1 MMNNLRTLY
10 PLNVYI
16 VLFFTP
22 LILLGQKKTSTSTI
36 TLNEVIL
43 KSIKTDKPSKIVPL
57 SLSFSDLN
65 DQQIFY
71 QKLSLQEY
79 LISVPGLFTQNA
91 NNYAQDL
98 RISLRGF
105 GSRAAFGIR
114 GIKIVIDGIPETTPD
129 GQGQLDNLPLGMLK
143 NFEVLRGPSASLYGN
158 ASGGVIYLNTIDNLP
173 DDQDIQFQYRFGDFG
188 FKSYEVNSS
197 LKGEKTSAIIHLNRT
212 QTNGFRFNSG
222 FEQNLLNTKVNH
234 RFSSKSDLQLQLN
247 YTNSPRAG
255 DAGGITLENTEIDW
269 RQARQRN
276 VDYDTYES
284 VNQFKTGL
292 RWNLEIG
299 GFWDLESYGFYI
311 YRDFFG
317 KLPFEN
323 GGIIDLNR
331 NYYGYGTR
339 LNFQKANH
347 KFEVGIENN
356 DQKDQRDR
364 YQNLKGIQ
372 GDLTFSQL
380 EKFSSLGIYLLDEI
394 NLRGFLIRTNL
405 RFDNLILGASTVE
418 KDQVYRVLN
427 PSIGISYK
435 LSEQQTVYTNLSTSF
450 ETPTL
455 SELSANPSGLE
466 GLNLSLKPSRAE
478 NYELG
483 WKWNWSKLS
492 LETNFF
498 YILSSN
504 EILPYELED
513 FPGRAF
519 YENTGETERFG
530 FEFFGSYKS
539 NSWEFIASLTEA
551 TYQFSGDNMISKK
564 YLPGV
569 PGSQIYL
576 QTRYFT
582 NNGWN
587 IQLTGEHVGSFYANN
602 SNTEQID
609 SFQKFRIQAAKSFTI
624 NNIKISLSSGINN
637 VFNVR
642 YFDNIRLNAFG
653 GRFYEP
659 APGRNV
665 YFGINAG
672 I

>member
-1 MMNNLRTLY
+1 MNNLLALY
-10 PLNVYI
+10 RLLIYLY
-16 VLFFTP
+16 LFSFP
-22 LILLGQKKTSTSTI
+22 SLLSGQKKTSTSTI

-43 KSIKTDKPSKIVPL
+43 KSIKTDKSRKILPL
-57 SLSFSDLN
+57 SLSFGDLKN
-65 DQQIFY
+65 KQTFY

-105 GSRAAFGIR
+105 GARAAFGIR
-114 GIKIVIDGIPETTPD
+114 GIKIIVDGIPETTPD

-158 ASGGVIYLNTIDNLP
+158 ASGGVIYLNTIDSLP
-173 DDQDIQFQYRFGDFG
+173 DNQDIQFQYRIGDFG
-188 FKSYEVNSS
+188 FKSYEINSS
-197 LKGEKTSAIIHLNRT
+197 LKGEKTIAVIHLNRT
-212 QTNGFRFNSG
+212 ITNGFRFNSG
-222 FEQNLLNTKVNH
+222 FEQNIFNTKVNH
-234 RFSSKSDLQLQLN
+234 ILSSKSTLQLQLN
-247 YTNSPRAG
+247 YTNSPRAE

-276 VDYDTYES
+276 IDYDTYES
-284 VNQFKTGL
+284 VKQFKTGL
-292 RWNLEIG
+292 RWNQKIG
-299 GFWDLESYGFYI
+299 EVWDLESYGFYI

-339 LNFQKANH
+339 LNFQKSNH
-347 KFEVGIENN
+347 TFELGIENN
-356 DQKDQRDR
+356 NQKDQRDR
-364 YQNLKGIQ
+364 YQNLIGNQ

-380 EKFSSLGIYLLDEI
+380 ENFNALGLYILDEL
-394 NLRGFLIRTNL
+394 NLGEFLIRTNL
-405 RFDNLILGASTVE
+405 RFDNLTLGANSVAQN
-418 KDQVYRVLN
+418 QVYQTIN

-435 LSEQQTVYTNLSTSF
+435 LSLKQTMYTNFSTSF

-466 GLNLSLKPSRAE
+466 GLNLNLKPSKAE

-483 WKWNWSKLS
+483 WKGNWSRFT
-492 LETNFF
+492 LEANLF

-504 EILPYELED
+504 EILPYELEA

-519 YENTGETERFG
+519 YENTGETKRFG
-530 FEFFGSYKS
+530 FEFFGSYKN

-551 TYQFSGDNMISKK
+551 SYQFSGENIISKK

-576 QTRYFT
+576 QVGYFT
-582 NNGWN
+582 ENNWT
-587 IQLTGEHVGSFYANN
+587 IQLTGEHVGSFFANN
-602 SNTEQID
+602 SNTVQID
-609 SFQKFRIQAAKSFTI
+609 SFQKIRVQAAKSLRV
-624 NNIKISLSSGINN
+624 NKMKISLSGGINN
-637 VFNVR
+637 LLNVR

-659 APGRNV
+659 APGRNA
-665 YFGINAG
+665 YFGVNIG

>member
-1 MMNNLRTLY
+1 MNNLSTLY
-10 PLNVYI
+10 RLSTYLFLFSLPL
-16 VLFFTP
+16 
-22 LILLGQKKTSTSTI
+22 LINAQKKTSTSTI

-43 KSIKTDKPSKIVPL
+43 KSTKTDKSRNLLPL
-57 SLSFSDLN
+57 SLSFGDLKN
-65 DQQIFY
+65 KQTFY

-105 GSRAAFGIR
+105 GARAAFGIR
-114 GIKIVIDGIPETTPD
+114 GIKIIVDGIPETTPD
-129 GQGQLDNLPLGMLK
+129 GQGQLDNLPLAMLK
-143 NFEVLRGPSASLYGN
+143 SFEVLRGPSASLYGN
-158 ASGGVIYLNTIDNLP
+158 ASGGVIYLNTIDSLP
-173 DDQDIQFQYRFGDFG
+173 DNQNIQFQYRFGDFG
-188 FKSYEVNSS
+188 FKSYEINSS
-197 LKGEKTSAIIHLNRT
+197 LKGEKTKAVIHLNRT
-212 QTNGFRFNSG
+212 LTNGFRFNSG
-222 FEQNLLNTKVNH
+222 FEQNIFNTKVNH
-234 RFSSKSDLQLQLN
+234 ILSSKSTLQLQLN
-247 YTNSPRAG
+247 YTNSPRAQ
-255 DAGGITLENTEIDW
+255 DAGGITLENTETDW

-276 VDYDTYES
+276 IDYDTYES
-284 VNQFKTGL
+284 VKQFKTGL
-292 RWNLEIG
+292 KWNQEIG
-299 GFWDLESYGFYI
+299 AFWDLESYGFFI
-311 YRDFFG
+311 YRDFLG

-339 LNFQKANH
+339 LNFQKSNH
-347 KFEVGIENN
+347 TFELGIENN
-356 DQKDQRDR
+356 NQKDQRNR
-364 YQNLKGIQ
+364 YQNLIGNQ

-380 EKFSSLGIYLLDEI
+380 ENFNALGLYILDELSLGEFLLRSNI
-394 NLRGFLIRTNL
+394 
-405 RFDNLILGASTVE
+405 RFDNLTLGANSVAQN
-418 KDQVYRVLN
+418 QVYHTIN

-435 LSEQQTVYTNLSTSF
+435 LSLKQTMYTNFSTSF

-466 GLNLSLKPSRAE
+466 GLNLNLKPSKAE

-483 WKWNWSKLS
+483 WKGNWSRFT
-492 LETNFF
+492 LEANLF

-504 EILPYELED
+504 EILPYELEA

-519 YENTGETERFG
+519 YENTGETKRFG
-530 FEFFGSYKS
+530 FEFFGSYKN

-551 TYQFSGDNMISKK
+551 SYQFSGENIISKK

-576 QTRYFT
+576 QVGYFT
-582 NNGWN
+582 ENNWT
-587 IQLTGEHVGSFYANN
+587 IQLTGEHVGSFFANN
-602 SNTEQID
+602 SNTVQID
-609 SFQKFRIQAAKSFTI
+609 SFQKIRVQAAKSLRV
-624 NNIKISLSSGINN
+624 NKMKISLSGGINN
-637 VFNVR
+637 LLNVR

-659 APGRNV
+659 APGRNA
-665 YFGINAG
+665 YFGINIG

>member
-1 MMNNLRTLY
+1 MNNLLTLY
-10 PLNVYI
+10 RLLIYLYLFSFPL
-16 VLFFTP
+16 
-22 LILLGQKKTSTSTI
+22 LIFGQKKTSTSTI

-43 KSIKTDKPSKIVPL
+43 KSIKTDKSRNILPL
-57 SLSFSDLN
+57 SLSFGDLKN
-65 DQQIFY
+65 QQKFF

-79 LISVPGLFTQNA
+79 LIAVPGLFTQNA

-105 GSRAAFGIR
+105 GARAAFGIR
-114 GIKIVIDGIPETTPD
+114 GIKIIIDGIPETTPD
-129 GQGQLDNLPLGMLK
+129 GQGQLDNLPLGILK

-158 ASGGVIYLNTIDNLP
+158 ASGGVIYLNTIDSLP
-173 DDQDIQFQYRFGDFG
+173 DNQDIQFQYRFGDFG
-188 FKSYEVNSS
+188 FKSYEINTS
-197 LKGEKTSAIIHLNRT
+197 LKGEKTVAVIHLNRT
-212 QTNGFRFNSG
+212 QTNGFRYNSG
-222 FEQNLLNTKVNH
+222 FEQNLLNAKVNH
-234 RFSSKSDLQLQLN
+234 TFSSKSTLQLQLN

-276 VDYDTYES
+276 IDYDTYES
-284 VNQFKTGL
+284 VNQFKSGL
-292 RWNLEIG
+292 KWNQEIG
-299 GFWDLESYGFYI
+299 KFWDLESYGFYI

-331 NYYGYGTR
+331 NYYGFGTR
-339 LNFQKANH
+339 LNFQKSNH
-347 KFEVGIENN
+347 KFQIGIENN
-356 DQKDQRDR
+356 TQKDQRDR
-364 YQNLKGIQ
+364 YQNLIGNQ

-380 EKFSSLGIYLLDEI
+380 EKFSALGVYLLDEL
-394 NLRGFLIRTNL
+394 NLGEFLIRTNL
-405 RFDNLILGASTVE
+405 RFDNLNLGASSVIQ
-418 KDQVYRVLN
+418 DQVYRVLN

-435 LSEQQTVYTNLSTSF
+435 LSSKQIMYTNFSTSF

-466 GLNLSLKPSRAE
+466 GLNLNLKPSKAE

-483 WKWNWSKLS
+483 WKGNWSKFN

-504 EILPYELED
+504 EILPYELEA

-519 YENTGETERFG
+519 YENTGETKRFG
-530 FEFFGSYKS
+530 FEFFGSYKI
-539 NSWEFIASLTEA
+539 NSWEFIVSLTEA
-551 TYQFSGDNMISKK
+551 SYEFSGENIMSKK

-576 QTRYFT
+576 QVGYFT
-582 NNGWN
+582 NNNWR
-587 IQLTGEHVGSFYANN
+587 IQLTGEHVGGFFANN
-602 SNTEQID
+602 SNTVQID
-609 SFQKFRIQAAKSFTI
+609 SFQKIRVQAAKSFRV
-624 NNIKISLSSGINN
+624 NKMKISLSGGINN
-637 VFNVR
+637 LLNVK

-659 APGRNV
+659 APGRNA
-665 YFGINAG
+665 YFGINIG

>member
-1 MMNNLRTLY
+1 MNNLLTLY
-10 PLNVYI
+10 RLLIYIYLFSFPL
-16 VLFFTP
+16 
-22 LILLGQKKTSTSTI
+22 LLSGQKKTSTSTI

-43 KSIKTDKPSKIVPL
+43 KSTKTDKSRNLLPL
-57 SLSFSDLN
+57 SLSFGDLKN
-65 DQQIFY
+65 KQTFY

-105 GSRAAFGIR
+105 GARAAFGIR
-114 GIKIVIDGIPETTPD
+114 GIKIIVDGIPETTPD
-129 GQGQLDNLPLGMLK
+129 GQGQLDNLPLGILK

-158 ASGGVIYLNTIDNLP
+158 ASGGVIYLNTIDSLP
-173 DDQDIQFQYRFGDFG
+173 DNQDIQFQYRIGGFG
-188 FKSYEVNSS
+188 FKSYEINTS
-197 LKGEKTSAIIHLNRT
+197 LKGEKTIAVIHLDRT
-212 QTNGFRFNSG
+212 LTNGFRFNSG
-222 FEQNLLNTKVNH
+222 FEQNIFNTKVNH
-234 RFSSKSDLQLQLN
+234 ILSSKSTLQLQLN
-247 YTNSPRAG
+247 YTNSPRAE
-255 DAGGITLENTEIDW
+255 DAGGITLENTELDW
-269 RQARQRN
+269 RKARQRN
-276 VDYDTYES
+276 IDYDTHES
-284 VNQFKTGL
+284 VKQFKTGL
-292 RWNLEIG
+292 RWNQKIG
-299 GFWDLESYGFYI
+299 EVWDLESYGFYI

-339 LNFQKANH
+339 LNFQKSNH
-347 KFEVGIENN
+347 SFELGIENN
-356 DQKDQRDR
+356 NQKDQRNR
-364 YQNLKGIQ
+364 YQNLIGNQ

-380 EKFSSLGIYLLDEI
+380 EKFSALGIYLLDE
-394 NLRGFLIRTNL
+394 LSLGEFLIRTNL
-405 RFDNLILGASTVE
+405 RFDNLTLGANSVAQN
-418 KDQVYRVLN
+418 QVYQTIN

-435 LSEQQTVYTNLSTSF
+435 LSLKQTMYTNFSTSF

-466 GLNLSLKPSRAE
+466 GLNLNLKPSKAE

-483 WKWNWSKLS
+483 WKGNWSRFT
-492 LETNFF
+492 LEANLF

-504 EILPYELED
+504 EILPYELEA

-519 YENTGETERFG
+519 YENTGETKRFG
-530 FEFFGSYKS
+530 FEFFGSYKI

-551 TYQFSGDNMISKK
+551 SYQFSGENIISKK

-576 QTRYFT
+576 QVGYFT
-582 NNGWN
+582 ENNWT
-587 IQLTGEHVGSFYANN
+587 IQLTGEHVGSFFANN
-602 SNTEQID
+602 SNTVQID
-609 SFQKFRIQAAKSFTI
+609 SFQKIRVQAAKSFRV
-624 NNIKISLSSGINN
+624 NKIKISFSGGINN
-637 VFNVR
+637 LLNVR

-659 APGRNV
+659 APGRNA
-665 YFGINAG
+665 YFGINIG

>member
-1 MMNNLRTLY
+1 MNNLLALY
-10 PLNVYI
+10 RLLIYIYLFSFPL
-16 VLFFTP
+16 
-22 LILLGQKKTSTSTI
+22 LLSGQKKTSTSTI

-43 KSIKTDKPSKIVPL
+43 KSIKTDKSRNILPL
-57 SLSFSDLN
+57 SISFGDLKN
-65 DQQIFY
+65 KQTFY

-105 GSRAAFGIR
+105 GARAAFGIR
-114 GIKIVIDGIPETTPD
+114 GIKIIVDGIPETTPD
-129 GQGQLDNLPLGMLK
+129 GQGQIDNLPLGMLK

-158 ASGGVIYLNTIDNLP
+158 ASGGVIYLNTIDSLQDN
-173 DDQDIQFQYRFGDFG
+173 QDIQFQYRFGDFG
-188 FKSYEVNSS
+188 FKSYEINSS
-197 LKGEKTSAIIHLNRT
+197 LKGEKTIAVIHLNRT
-212 QTNGFRFNSG
+212 LTNGFRFNSG
-222 FEQNLLNTKVNH
+222 FEQNIFNTKVNH
-234 RFSSKSDLQLQLN
+234 ILSSKSTLQLQLN
-247 YTNSPRAG
+247 YTNSPRAE
-255 DAGGITLENTEIDW
+255 DAGGITLENTELDW

-276 VDYDTYES
+276 IDYDTYES

-292 RWNLEIG
+292 RWNQKIG
-299 GFWDLESYGFYI
+299 EFWDLESYGFYI

-339 LNFQKANH
+339 LNFQKSNH
-347 KFEVGIENN
+347 TFELGIENN
-356 DQKDQRDR
+356 NQKDQRDR
-364 YQNLKGIQ
+364 YQNLTGNQ

-380 EKFSSLGIYLLDEI
+380 ENFNALGLYILDELSLGEFLLRSNI
-394 NLRGFLIRTNL
+394 
-405 RFDNLILGASTVE
+405 RFDNLTLGANSVAQN
-418 KDQVYRVLN
+418 QVYQTIN

-435 LSEQQTVYTNLSTSF
+435 LSLKQTMYTNFSTSF

-466 GLNLSLKPSRAE
+466 GLNLNLKPSKAE

-483 WKWNWSKLS
+483 WKGNWSRFT
-492 LETNFF
+492 LEANLF

-504 EILPYELED
+504 EILPYELEA

-519 YENTGETERFG
+519 YENTGETKRFG
-530 FEFFGSYKS
+530 FEFFGSYKN

-551 TYQFSGDNMISKK
+551 SYQFSGENIISKK

-576 QTRYFT
+576 QVGYFT
-582 NNGWN
+582 ENNWT
-587 IQLTGEHVGSFYANN
+587 IQLTGEHVGSFFANN
-602 SNTEQID
+602 SNTVQID
-609 SFQKFRIQAAKSFTI
+609 SFQKIRVQAAKSFRV
-624 NNIKISLSSGINN
+624 NKMKISLSGGINN
-637 VFNVR
+637 LLNVR

-659 APGRNV
+659 APGRNA
-665 YFGINAG
+665 YFGINIG

>member
-1 MMNNLRTLY
+1 MNNLSTQYRLSTYLFLFSL
-10 PLNVYI
+10 PL
-16 VLFFTP
+16 
-22 LILLGQKKTSTSTI
+22 LINAQKKTSTSTI

-43 KSIKTDKPSKIVPL
+43 KSIKTDKPKKIVPL
-57 SLSFSDLN
+57 SLSYINLN
-65 DQQIFY
+65 NQQKFF

-105 GSRAAFGIR
+105 GARAAFGIR
-114 GIKIVIDGIPETTPD
+114 GIKIIVDGIPETTPD
-129 GQGQLDNLPLGMLK
+129 GQGQLDNLPLGILK

-158 ASGGVIYLNTIDNLP
+158 ASGGVIYLNTIDSLL
-173 DDQDIQFQYRFGDFG
+173 DSQDIQFQYRFGDFG
-188 FKSYEVNSS
+188 FRSYEINTS
-197 LKGEKTSAIIHLNRT
+197 LKGEKTAAMIHLNRT

-222 FEQNLLNTKVNH
+222 FEQNLLNIKVNH
-234 RFSSKSDLQLQLN
+234 KFSSRSTLQLQLN
-247 YTNSPRAG
+247 YTNSPRAE

-276 VDYDTYES
+276 IDFDTYES
-284 VNQFKTGL
+284 INQFKTGL
-292 RWNLEIG
+292 RWNQKIG
-299 GFWDLESYGFYI
+299 GVWDLESYGFYI
-311 YRDFFG
+311 YRDFLG

-339 LNFQKANH
+339 LNSQKLNH
-347 KFEVGIENN
+347 KFHIGIENN
-356 DQKDQRDR
+356 NQRDHRDR
-364 YQNLKGIQ
+364 YQNLKGYQ

-380 EKFSSLGIYLLDEI
+380 EKFSSLGIYLLDEL
-394 NLRGFLIRTNL
+394 NLGEFLIRTNL
-405 RFDNLILGASTVE
+405 RFDNLILGASSVIQ
-418 KDQVYRVLN
+418 DQVYRVLN

-435 LSEQQTVYTNLSTSF
+435 LNPKQIMYTNFSTSF

-466 GLNLSLKPSRAE
+466 GLNLNLKPSKAE

-483 WKWNWSKLS
+483 WKGNWSRFT
-492 LETNFF
+492 LEANLF

-504 EILPYELED
+504 EILPYEIEA

-519 YENTGETERFG
+519 YENAGETERFG
-530 FEFFGSYKS
+530 FEFFGAYKL
-539 NSWEFIASLTEA
+539 NSLEFIASLTEA
-551 TYQFSGDNMISKK
+551 SYQFSGDDLVSKK

-576 QTRYFT
+576 QVRYFT
-582 NNGWN
+582 ENNWR
-587 IQLTGEHVGSFYANN
+587 IQLTGEHIGSFFANN
-602 SNTEQID
+602 SNTVQID
-609 SFQKFRIQAAKSFTI
+609 SFQKIRVQAAKSFRV
-624 NNIKISLSSGINN
+624 NKMKISLSGGINN
-637 VFNVR
+637 LLNVR

-659 APGRNV
+659 APGRNA
-665 YFGINAG
+665 YFGINIG

>member
-1 MMNNLRTLY
+1 MNNLLALY
-10 PLNVYI
+10 RLLIYLYLFSFPL
-16 VLFFTP
+16 
-22 LILLGQKKTSTSTI
+22 LLSGQKKTSTSTI

-43 KSIKTDKPSKIVPL
+43 KSIKTDKSRNILPL
-57 SLSFSDLN
+57 SISFGDLKN
-65 DQQIFY
+65 KQTFY

-105 GSRAAFGIR
+105 GARAAFGIR
-114 GIKIVIDGIPETTPD
+114 GIKIIVDGIPETTPD

-158 ASGGVIYLNTIDNLP
+158 ASGGVIYLNTIDSLP
-173 DDQDIQFQYRFGDFG
+173 DNQDIQFQYRIGDFG
-188 FKSYEVNSS
+188 FKSYEINSS
-197 LKGEKTSAIIHLNRT
+197 LKGEKTIAVIHLNRT
-212 QTNGFRFNSG
+212 ITNGFRFNSG
-222 FEQNLLNTKVNH
+222 FEQNIFNTKVNH
-234 RFSSKSDLQLQLN
+234 ILSSKSTLQLQLN
-247 YTNSPRAG
+247 YTNSPRAE

-276 VDYDTYES
+276 IDYDTYES
-284 VNQFKTGL
+284 VKQFKTGL
-292 RWNLEIG
+292 KWNQEIG
-299 GFWDLESYGFYI
+299 AFWDLESYGFYI
-311 YRDFFG
+311 YRDFSG

-339 LNFQKANH
+339 LNFQKSNH
-347 KFEVGIENN
+347 IFELGIENN
-356 DQKDQRDR
+356 NQKDQRNR
-364 YQNLKGIQ
+364 YQNLIGNQ

-380 EKFSSLGIYLLDEI
+380 EKFSALGIYLLDEL
-394 NLRGFLIRTNL
+394 NLGEFLIRTNL
-405 RFDNLILGASTVE
+405 RFDNLTLGANSVAQN
-418 KDQVYRVLN
+418 QVYQTIN

-435 LSEQQTVYTNLSTSF
+435 LSLKQTMYTNFSTSF

-466 GLNLSLKPSRAE
+466 GLNLNLKPSKAE

-483 WKWNWSKLS
+483 WKGNWSRFT
-492 LETNFF
+492 LEANLF

-504 EILPYELED
+504 EILPYELEA

-519 YENTGETERFG
+519 YENTGETKRFG
-530 FEFFGSYKS
+530 FEFFGSYKN

-551 TYQFSGDNMISKK
+551 SYQFSGENIISKK

-576 QTRYFT
+576 QVGYFT
-582 NNGWN
+582 ENNWT
-587 IQLTGEHVGSFYANN
+587 IQLTGEHVGSFFANN
-602 SNTEQID
+602 SNTVQID
-609 SFQKFRIQAAKSFTI
+609 SFQKIRVQAAKSFRV
-624 NNIKISLSSGINN
+624 NKIKISFSGGINN
-637 VFNVR
+637 LLNVR

-659 APGRNV
+659 APGRNA
-665 YFGINAG
+665 YFGVNIG

>member
-1 MMNNLRTLY
+1 MNNLSTLY
-10 PLNVYI
+10 RLSTYLFLFSLPL
-16 VLFFTP
+16 
-22 LILLGQKKTSTSTI
+22 LINAQKKTSTSTI

-43 KSIKTDKPSKIVPL
+43 KSIKTDKPKKIVPL
-57 SLSFSDLN
+57 SLSYINLN
-65 DQQIFY
+65 NQQKFF

-98 RISLRGF
+98 RISMRGF
-105 GSRAAFGIR
+105 GARAAFGIR
-114 GIKIVIDGIPETTPD
+114 GIKIIVDGIPETTPD

-158 ASGGVIYLNTIDNLP
+158 ASGGVIYLNTIDSLP
-173 DDQDIQFQYRFGDFG
+173 ENQDIQFQYRIGDFG
-188 FKSYEVNSS
+188 FKSYEINSF
-197 LKGEKTSAIIHLNRT
+197 LKGEKTIAVIHLNRT
-212 QTNGFRFNSG
+212 LTNGFRFNSG
-222 FEQNLLNTKVNH
+222 FEQNIFNTKVNH
-234 RFSSKSDLQLQLN
+234 ILSSKSTLQLQLN
-247 YTNSPRAG
+247 YTNSPRAE

-276 VDYDTYES
+276 IDYDTYES
-284 VNQFKTGL
+284 VKQFKTGL
-292 RWNLEIG
+292 RWNQEIDE
-299 GFWDLESYGFYI
+299 FWDLESYGFYI

-331 NYYGYGTR
+331 NYFGFGTR
-339 LNFQKANH
+339 LDFQKSNH
-347 KFEVGIENN
+347 KFQIGIENN
-356 DQKDQRDR
+356 NQKDQRDR
-364 YQNLKGIQ
+364 YQNIEGKQ
-372 GDLTFSQL
+372 GALTFSQL
-380 EKFSSLGIYLLDEI
+380 ENFNALGVYLLDEL
-394 NLRGFLIRTNL
+394 NLGELLIRTNL
-405 RFDNLILGASTVE
+405 RFDNLILGASSVIQ
-418 KDQVYRVLN
+418 DQVYRVLN

-435 LSEQQTVYTNLSTSF
+435 LSPNQIMYTNFSTSF

-466 GLNLSLKPSRAE
+466 GLNLNLKPSRAE

-483 WKWNWSKLS
+483 WKGDWSRYT
-492 LETNFF
+492 LEANLF

-504 EILPYELED
+504 EILPYEIEV
-513 FPGRAF
+513 FPGRVF
-519 YENTGETERFG
+519 YENTGETKRFG
-530 FEFFGSYKS
+530 FEFFGSYKN

-551 TYQFSGDNMISKK
+551 SYQFSGENIILKK

-576 QTRYFT
+576 QVGYFSK
-582 NNGWN
+582 NNWT
-587 IQLTGEHVGSFYANN
+587 IQLTGEHVGSFFANN
-602 SNTEQID
+602 SNTVQID
-609 SFQKFRIQAAKSFTI
+609 SFQKIRAQAAKSFRVNKMT
-624 NNIKISLSSGINN
+624 ISLSGGINN
-637 VFNVR
+637 LLNVR

-659 APGRNV
+659 APGRNA
-665 YFGINAG
+665 YFGINIG

>member
-1 MMNNLRTLY
+1 MNNLSTLY
-10 PLNVYI
+10 RLSTYLFLFSLPL
-16 VLFFTP
+16 
-22 LILLGQKKTSTSTI
+22 LINAQKKTSTSTI

-43 KSIKTDKPSKIVPL
+43 KSIKTDKPKKIVPL
-57 SLSFSDLN
+57 SLSYINLN
-65 DQQIFY
+65 SQQKFF

-105 GSRAAFGIR
+105 GARAAFGIR
-114 GIKIVIDGIPETTPD
+114 GIKIIVDGIPETTPD
-129 GQGQLDNLPLGMLK
+129 GQGQLDNLPLAMLK
-143 NFEVLRGPSASLYGN
+143 SFEVLRGPSASLYGN
-158 ASGGVIYLNTIDNLP
+158 ASGGVIYLNTIDSLP
-173 DDQDIQFQYRFGDFG
+173 DNQDIQFQYRFGDFG
-188 FKSYEVNSS
+188 FKSYEINTS
-197 LKGEKTSAIIHLNRT
+197 LKGEKTIAVIHLNRT
-212 QTNGFRFNSG
+212 ITNGFRFNSG
-222 FEQNLLNTKVNH
+222 FEQNIFNTKVNH
-234 RFSSKSDLQLQLN
+234 ILSSKSTLQLQLN
-247 YTNSPRAG
+247 YTNSPRAQ
-255 DAGGITLENTEIDW
+255 DAGGITLENTETDW

-276 VDYDTYES
+276 IEYDTYES
-284 VNQFKTGL
+284 VKQFKTGL
-292 RWNLEIG
+292 KWNQEIG
-299 GFWDLESYGFYI
+299 AFWDLESYGFFI
-311 YRDFFG
+311 YRYFLG

-339 LNFQKANH
+339 LNFQKSNH
-347 KFEVGIENN
+347 TFELGIENN
-356 DQKDQRDR
+356 NQKDQRNR
-364 YQNLKGIQ
+364 YQNLIGNQ

-380 EKFSSLGIYLLDEI
+380 ENFNAIGLYILDELSLEEFL
-394 NLRGFLIRTNL
+394 LRSNI
-405 RFDNLILGASTVE
+405 RFDNLTLGANSVAQN
-418 KDQVYRVLN
+418 QVYQTIN

-435 LSEQQTVYTNLSTSF
+435 LSLKQTMYTNFSTSF

-466 GLNLSLKPSRAE
+466 GLNLNLKPSKAE

-483 WKWNWSKLS
+483 WKGNWSRFT
-492 LETNFF
+492 LEANLF

-504 EILPYELED
+504 EILPYELEA

-519 YENTGETERFG
+519 YENTGESKRFG
-530 FEFFGSYKS
+530 FEFFGSYKI

-551 TYQFSGDNMISKK
+551 SYQFSGENIISKK

-576 QTRYFT
+576 QVGYFAE
-582 NNGWN
+582 NNWR
-587 IQLTGEHVGSFYANN
+587 IQLTGEHVGSFFANN
-602 SNTEQID
+602 SNTVQID
-609 SFQKFRIQAAKSFTI
+609 SFQKIRVQAAKSFRV
-624 NNIKISLSSGINN
+624 NKMKISLSGGINN
-637 VFNVR
+637 LLNVR

-659 APGRNV
+659 APGRNA
-665 YFGINAG
+665 YFGVNIG

>member
-1 MMNNLRTLY
+1 MNNLLALY
-10 PLNVYI
+10 RLLTYIYLFSFPL
-16 VLFFTP
+16 
-22 LILLGQKKTSTSTI
+22 LLSGQKKTSTSTI

-43 KSIKTDKPSKIVPL
+43 KSTKTDKSRNLLPL
-57 SLSFSDLN
+57 SLSFGDLKN
-65 DQQIFY
+65 KQTFY

-105 GSRAAFGIR
+105 GARAAFGIR
-114 GIKIVIDGIPETTPD
+114 GIKIIVDGIPETTPD
-129 GQGQLDNLPLGMLK
+129 GQGQLDNLPLAMLK
-143 NFEVLRGPSASLYGN
+143 SFEVLRGPSASLYGN
-158 ASGGVIYLNTIDNLP
+158 ASGGVIYLNTIDSLP
-173 DDQDIQFQYRFGDFG
+173 DNQDIQFQYRFGDFG
-188 FKSYEVNSS
+188 FKSYEINSS
-197 LKGEKTSAIIHLNRT
+197 LKGEKTKAVIHLNRT
-212 QTNGFRFNSG
+212 LTNGFRFNSG
-222 FEQNLLNTKVNH
+222 FEQNIFNTKVNH
-234 RFSSKSDLQLQLN
+234 ILSSKSMLQLQLN
-247 YTNSPRAG
+247 YTNSPRAE
-255 DAGGITLENTEIDW
+255 DAGGITLENTELDW

-276 VDYDTYES
+276 IDYDTYES
-284 VNQFKTGL
+284 VKQFKTGL
-292 RWNLEIG
+292 KWNQEIG
-299 GFWDLESYGFYI
+299 AFWDLESYGFFI
-311 YRDFFG
+311 YRDFLG

-339 LNFQKANH
+339 LNFQKSNH
-347 KFEVGIENN
+347 TFELGIENN
-356 DQKDQRDR
+356 NQKDQRNR
-364 YQNLKGIQ
+364 YQNLIGNQ

-380 EKFSSLGIYLLDEI
+380 EKFSALGVYLLDEL
-394 NLRGFLIRTNL
+394 NLGGLLIRTNL
-405 RFDNLILGASTVE
+405 RFDNLTLGANSVAQN
-418 KDQVYRVLN
+418 QVYHTIN

-435 LSEQQTVYTNLSTSF
+435 LSLKQIMYINFSTSF

-466 GLNLSLKPSRAE
+466 GLNLNLKPSKAE

-483 WKWNWSKLS
+483 WKGNWSKFN
-492 LETNFF
+492 LEVNLF

-504 EILPYELED
+504 EILPYELEA

-519 YENTGETERFG
+519 YENTGETKRFG
-530 FEFFGSYKS
+530 FEFFGSYKN

-551 TYQFSGDNMISKK
+551 SYQFSGENIISKK

-576 QTRYFT
+576 QVGYFT
-582 NNGWN
+582 ENNWT
-587 IQLTGEHVGSFYANN
+587 IQLTGEHVGSFFANN
-602 SNTEQID
+602 SNTVQID
-609 SFQKFRIQAAKSFTI
+609 SFQKIRVQVAKSFRV
-624 NNIKISLSSGINN
+624 NKMKISLSGGINN
-637 VFNVR
+637 LLNVR

-659 APGRNV
+659 APGRNA
-665 YFGINAG
+665 YFGINIG

>member
-1 MMNNLRTLY
+1 MNNLSTLY
-10 PLNVYI
+10 RLSTYLFLFSLPL
-16 VLFFTP
+16 
-22 LILLGQKKTSTSTI
+22 LINAQKKTSTSTI

-43 KSIKTDKPSKIVPL
+43 KSTKTDKSRNLLPL
-57 SLSFSDLN
+57 SLSFGDLKN
-65 DQQIFY
+65 KQTFY

-105 GSRAAFGIR
+105 GARAAFGIR
-114 GIKIVIDGIPETTPD
+114 GIKIIVDGIPETTPD
-129 GQGQLDNLPLGMLK
+129 GQGQLDNLPLAMLK
-143 NFEVLRGPSASLYGN
+143 SFEVLRGPSASLYGN
-158 ASGGVIYLNTIDNLP
+158 ASGGVIYLNTIDSLP
-173 DDQDIQFQYRFGDFG
+173 DNQNIQFQYRFGDFG
-188 FKSYEVNSS
+188 FKSYEINSF
-197 LKGEKTSAIIHLNRT
+197 LKGEKTIAVIHLNRT
-212 QTNGFRFNSG
+212 LTNGFRFNSG
-222 FEQNLLNTKVNH
+222 FEQNIFNTKVNH
-234 RFSSKSDLQLQLN
+234 ILSSKSTLQLQLN
-247 YTNSPRAG
+247 YTNSPRAQ
-255 DAGGITLENTEIDW
+255 DAGGITLENTETDW

-276 VDYDTYES
+276 IDYDTYES
-284 VNQFKTGL
+284 VKQFKTGL
-292 RWNLEIG
+292 KWNQEIG
-299 GFWDLESYGFYI
+299 AFWDLESYGFFI
-311 YRDFFG
+311 YRDFLG

-339 LNFQKANH
+339 LNFQKSNH
-347 KFEVGIENN
+347 TFELGIENN
-356 DQKDQRDR
+356 NQKDQRNR
-364 YQNLKGIQ
+364 YQNLIGNQ

-380 EKFSSLGIYLLDEI
+380 ENFNALGLYILDELSLGEFLLRSNI
-394 NLRGFLIRTNL
+394 
-405 RFDNLILGASTVE
+405 RFDNLTLGANSVAQN
-418 KDQVYRVLN
+418 QVYHTIN

-435 LSEQQTVYTNLSTSF
+435 LSLKQTMYTNFSTSF

-466 GLNLSLKPSRAE
+466 GLNLNLKPSKAE

-483 WKWNWSKLS
+483 WKGNWSRFT
-492 LETNFF
+492 LEANLF

-504 EILPYELED
+504 EILPYELEA

-519 YENTGETERFG
+519 YENTGETKRFG
-530 FEFFGSYKS
+530 FEFFGSYKN

-551 TYQFSGDNMISKK
+551 SYQFSGENIISKK

-576 QTRYFT
+576 QVGYFT
-582 NNGWN
+582 ENNWT
-587 IQLTGEHVGSFYANN
+587 IQLTGEHVGSFFANN
-602 SNTEQID
+602 SNTVQID
-609 SFQKFRIQAAKSFTI
+609 SFQKIRVQAAKSLRV
-624 NNIKISLSSGINN
+624 NKMKISLSGGINN
-637 VFNVR
+637 LLNVR

-659 APGRNV
+659 APGRNA
-665 YFGINAG
+665 YFGINIG

>member
-1 MMNNLRTLY
+1 MNNLSTLY
-10 PLNVYI
+10 RLSTYLFLFSLPL
-16 VLFFTP
+16 
-22 LILLGQKKTSTSTI
+22 LINAQKKTSTSTI

-43 KSIKTDKPSKIVPL
+43 KSTKTDKSRNLLP
-57 SLSFSDLN
+57 LSFSFGDLKN
-65 DQQIFY
+65 KQTFY

-105 GSRAAFGIR
+105 GARAAFGIR
-114 GIKIVIDGIPETTPD
+114 GIKIIIDGIPETTPD
-129 GQGQLDNLPLGMLK
+129 GQGQLDNLPLAMLK
-143 NFEVLRGPSASLYGN
+143 SFEVLRGPSASLYGN
-158 ASGGVIYLNTIDNLP
+158 ASGGVIYLNTIDSLP
-173 DDQDIQFQYRFGDFG
+173 DNQDIQFQYRFGDFG
-188 FKSYEVNSS
+188 FKSYEINSS
-197 LKGEKTSAIIHLNRT
+197 LKGEKTKAVIHLNRT
-212 QTNGFRFNSG
+212 LTNGFRFNSG
-222 FEQNLLNTKVNH
+222 FEQNIFNTKVNH
-234 RFSSKSDLQLQLN
+234 ILSSKSTLQLQLN
-247 YTNSPRAG
+247 YTNSPRAQ
-255 DAGGITLENTEIDW
+255 DAGGITLENTETDW

-276 VDYDTYES
+276 IDYDTYES
-284 VNQFKTGL
+284 VKQFKTGL
-292 RWNLEIG
+292 KWNQEIG
-299 GFWDLESYGFYI
+299 AFWDLKSYGFFI
-311 YRDFFG
+311 YRDFLG

-339 LNFQKANH
+339 LNFQKSNH
-347 KFEVGIENN
+347 TFELGIENN
-356 DQKDQRDR
+356 NQKDQRNR
-364 YQNLKGIQ
+364 YQNLIGNQ

-380 EKFSSLGIYLLDEI
+380 ENFNALGLYILDELSLGEFLLRSNI
-394 NLRGFLIRTNL
+394 
-405 RFDNLILGASTVE
+405 RFDNLTLGANSVAQN
-418 KDQVYRVLN
+418 QVYHTIN

-435 LSEQQTVYTNLSTSF
+435 LSLKQTMYTNFSTSF

-466 GLNLSLKPSRAE
+466 GLNLNLKPSKAE

-483 WKWNWSKLS
+483 WKGNWSRFT
-492 LETNFF
+492 LEANLF

-504 EILPYELED
+504 EILPYELEA

-519 YENTGETERFG
+519 YENTGETKRFG
-530 FEFFGSYKS
+530 FEFFGSYRI

-551 TYQFSGDNMISKK
+551 SYQFSGENIISKK

-576 QTRYFT
+576 QAGYFT
-582 NNGWN
+582 NNDWR
-587 IQLTGEHVGSFYANN
+587 IQLTGEHVGSFFANN
-602 SNTEQID
+602 SNTVQIE
-609 SFQKFRIQAAKSFTI
+609 SFQKIRVQAAKSFRV
-624 NNIKISLSSGINN
+624 NKMKISLSGGINN
-637 VFNVR
+637 LLNVR

-659 APGRNV
+659 APGRNA
-665 YFGINAG
+665 YFGVSIG